1 MSDTTPKQDKNTDD
15 VFLLGAGTILYALI
29 ETSKKV
35 PDALQ
40 RLTLGGGPKHS
51 KYFVPIHLKEDL
63 FLLIRK
69 PNRVELGGCQC
80 SVQFPNEMW
89 EGISLNH
96 AYTRILQAYKP
107 HLNAFTG
114 NAFLTIYFG
123 RPDLQS
129 HGDMFPMLVPLS
141 ALRQEKVKEYEAGLR
156 FRRAVTTALNFHREQ
171 RRKGGSIPYISHLLA
186 VAALVMEDGGDEDD
200 AIAALLHD
208 AVDNGGGYEALDEI
222 SAKFSPKIA
231 DIVLACTD
239 TMESPK
245 PEWQRRKEEFLGSLN
260 LVSDS
265 ARRVI
270 AADKLHNAR
279 CTLSDFRLMGDDV
292 WERFTGKK
300 EGTLWYYRTLA
311 EILGRT
317 GPHLLAAELARVVS
331 EIAKL
336 AEVPRAGLSAS
347 VDRIKAEANYQKLQ
361 DMIGLDELKQAVE
374 RDIGAVLHNQQL
386 RRFGH
391 EEPATPRLSLVFVG
405 NPGTGKT
412 KVARLLGSIYKNLG
426 LLSKGHVHEVSRA
439 DLVGDVIGATEVKT
453 REAIQKAK
461 GGFLFIDEAYA
472 LQRSSRNDFGI
483 EAIEVLLKAMSD
495 TPEDFGVIV
504 AGYPEQMN
512 SFLESNPGLRSRF
525 SGREISFP
533 DFTLAQLMEIAEASI
548 KRLNLQITGE
558 ALRYFERQFKDA
570 YRNRGASFGN
580 ARYVNSVIREAKA
593 ALAERLR
600 RAQGERRIFQIGS
613 CKKVRA
619 STRWVSS
626 AAMTTW
632 IESPAWNSSIT
643 IGELAAYLTLQ
654 AGYTVQSANNGL
666 LDLSALALLDGD
678 GDQDASNGDYL
689 MAYGSLMRAWLDAEA
704 VELEQARIAITEML
718 RQMTVTTAESEW
730 LDELGGYYAVPRNF
744 GETDGRYGPRIITE
758 VLRPR
763 GNNICIEDAI
773 SAAVDRY
780 SVTVTDSPVTTITT
794 WWRADGTT
802 TAIGDRQAGS
812 IQRSHYGQFDVVS
825 GFDLMSG
832 EPISDMMDR
841 VRAVVEKFRDA
852 GTRMR
857 QLSISGGIEDSS
869 TQPADEN
876 TFSLSISEM
885 VDARPPIRLLADG
898 TTLVGPVTRIRC
910 DGSIQANGS
919 TSAAGY
925 AITEGAAQAGAVVD
939 PMDVAARIDFL
950 DSAICAVFADGA
962 ARANGLITANGDRTT
977 ALDDAGVTIRIA
989 RRLDGRH
996 RVADGMPLATGA
1008 WLADG
1013 ATQCGVGAITATA
1026 IIETFERLQS

>member
-1 MSDTTPKQDKNTDD
+1 MSDTAPKQDKNTDD
-15 VFLLGAGTILYALI
+15 VFLFGAGTILYALI
-29 ETSKKV
+29 ETTKKV

-51 KYFVPIHLKEDL
+51 KYFVPIYLKEDL

-69 PNRVELGGCQC
+69 PNRVELSGCRC
-80 SVQFPNEMW
+80 LVQFPNETW
-89 EGISLNH
+89 EGISLNN

-114 NAFLTIYFG
+114 NAFLTIYSEQ
-123 RPDLQS
+123 PDSQA
-129 HGDMFPMLVPLS
+129 HGAMFPGLAPLS
-141 ALRQEKVKEYEAGLR
+141 VLRKEKVKEYEAGLR

-331 EIAKL
+331 EMAKL
-336 AEVPRAGLSAS
+336 AEVPRTGLSAS

-391 EEPATPRLSLVFVG
+391 EEPTTPRLSLVFVG

-439 DLVGDVIGATEVKT
+439 DLVGDVIGATEKKT

-495 TPEDFGVIV
+495 TPEDFGAIV

-533 DFTLAQLMEIAEASI
+533 DFTPAQLMEIAEASI

-600 RAQGERRIFQIGS
+600 RAQGEPTYADVVTITVDDVKRVFKNNEKSSVDLPVDEDSLSESLRQLQSLAGIPAVKQEVMELVDLVRFHRAVGKDPRNLLSSHFVFTGNPGTGKTTVARILAQIF
-613 CKKVRA
+613 RA
-619 STRWVSS
+619 LGLLERGHLVECDRQSLVAGYIGQTAIKTNAV
-626 AAMTTW
+626 
-632 IESPAWNSSIT
+632 IESAFGGVLFIDEAYSLTSSDSSNDFGSEAIEVLLKRMEDQRGQFVVIVAGYPREMEDFLT
-643 IGELAAYLTLQ
+643 SNPGLKSRFDTFINFEDYDSGELSVIARSLFAEEDMAPDDEAANLIK
-654 AGYTVQSANNGL
+654 
-666 LDLSALALLDGD
+666 
-678 GDQDASNGDYL
+678 DYF
-689 MAYGSLMRAWLDAEA
+689 D
-704 VELEQARIAITEML
+704 
-718 RQMTVTTAESEW
+718 
-730 LDELGGYYAVPRNF
+730 
-744 GETDGRYGPRIITE
+744 RYVRS
-758 VLRPR
+758 R
-763 GNNICIEDAI
+763 
-773 SAAVDRY
+773 DRY
-780 SVTVTDSPVTTITT
+780 SGNARDVRNLVKKSI
-794 WWRADGTT
+794 RNQNL
-802 TAIGDRQAGS
+802 RLSRAGS
-812 IQRSHYGQFDVVS
+812 QT
-825 GFDLMSG
+825 
-832 EPISDMMDR
+832 
-841 VRAVVEKFRDA
+841 RD
-852 GTRMR
+852 GV
-857 QLSISGGIEDSS
+857 I
-869 TQPADEN
+869 
-876 TFSLSISEM
+876 
-885 VDARPPIRLLADG
+885 
-898 TTLVGPVTRIRC
+898 
-910 DGSIQANGS
+910 
-919 TSAAGY
+919 AAGQRWIR
-925 AITEGAAQAGAVVD
+925 AEDLSNWKLQKGQGKHTMGFVGGDDKVD
-939 PMDVAARIDFL
+939 
-950 DSAICAVFADGA
+950 
-962 ARANGLITANGDRTT
+962 
-977 ALDDAGVTIRIA
+977 
-989 RRLDGRH
+989 
-996 RVADGMPLATGA
+996 
-1008 WLADG
+1008 
-1013 ATQCGVGAITATA
+1013 
-1026 IIETFERLQS
+1026 

>member
-300 EGTLWYYRTLA
+300 EGTLWYYRSLA
-311 EILGRT
+311 EILSRT

-331 EIAKL
+331 EMAKL
-336 AEVPRAGLSAS
+336 AEVPRTGLSAS

-391 EEPATPRLSLVFVG
+391 EEPTTPRLSLVFVG

-533 DFTLAQLMEIAEASI
+533 DFTPAQLMEIAEASI

-600 RAQGERRIFQIGS
+600 RAQGEPTYADVVTITVDDVKRVFKNNEKSSVDLPVDEDSLSESLRQLQSLAGIPAVKQEVMELVNLVRFHRAVGKDPRNLLSSHFVFTGNPGTGKTTVARILAQIF
-613 CKKVRA
+613 RA
-619 STRWVSS
+619 LGLLERGHLVECDRQSLVAGYIGQTAIKTNAV
-626 AAMTTW
+626 
-632 IESPAWNSSIT
+632 IESAFGGVLFIDEAYSLTSSDSSNDFGSEAIEVLLKRMEDQRGQFVVIVAGYPREMEDFLT
-643 IGELAAYLTLQ
+643 SNPGLKSRFDTFINFEDYDSGELSVIARSLFAEEELAPDDDAANLIK
-654 AGYTVQSANNGL
+654 
-666 LDLSALALLDGD
+666 
-678 GDQDASNGDYL
+678 DYF
-689 MAYGSLMRAWLDAEA
+689 D
-704 VELEQARIAITEML
+704 
-718 RQMTVTTAESEW
+718 
-730 LDELGGYYAVPRNF
+730 
-744 GETDGRYGPRIITE
+744 RYVRS
-758 VLRPR
+758 R
-763 GNNICIEDAI
+763 
-773 SAAVDRY
+773 DRY
-780 SVTVTDSPVTTITT
+780 SGNARDVRNLVKKSI
-794 WWRADGTT
+794 RNQNL
-802 TAIGDRQAGS
+802 RLSRAGS
-812 IQRSHYGQFDVVS
+812 QS
-825 GFDLMSG
+825 
-832 EPISDMMDR
+832 
-841 VRAVVEKFRDA
+841 RD
-852 GTRMR
+852 GV
-857 QLSISGGIEDSS
+857 I
-869 TQPADEN
+869 
-876 TFSLSISEM
+876 
-885 VDARPPIRLLADG
+885 
-898 TTLVGPVTRIRC
+898 
-910 DGSIQANGS
+910 
-919 TSAAGY
+919 AAGQRWIR
-925 AITEGAAQAGAVVD
+925 AEDLSNWKLQKGQGKHTMGFVGGDDNVD
-939 PMDVAARIDFL
+939 
-950 DSAICAVFADGA
+950 
-962 ARANGLITANGDRTT
+962 
-977 ALDDAGVTIRIA
+977 
-989 RRLDGRH
+989 
-996 RVADGMPLATGA
+996 
-1008 WLADG
+1008 
-1013 ATQCGVGAITATA
+1013 
-1026 IIETFERLQS
+1026 

>member
-1 MSDTTPKQDKNTDD
+1 MAMSDTTPKQDKNTDD
-15 VFLLGAGTILYALI
+15 VFLFGAGTILYALI
-29 ETSKKV
+29 ETTKKV
-35 PDALQ
+35 PEALQ

-51 KYFVPIHLKEDL
+51 RYFVPIHLKEDL

-69 PNRVELGGCQC
+69 PNRVELSGCQC
-80 SVQFPNEMW
+80 AVQFPNEMW

-114 NAFLTIYFG
+114 NAFLTIYCG
-123 RPDLQS
+123 QPDSQAQ
-129 HGDMFPMLVPLS
+129 GDMFPTLAPLS
-141 ALRQEKVKEYEAGLR
+141 VLRQEKVKEYEAGLR

-171 RRKGGSIPYISHLLA
+171 SRKGGSIPYISHLLA

-222 SAKFSPKIA
+222 SKKFSPKIA

-331 EIAKL
+331 EMAKL
-336 AEVPRAGLSAS
+336 AEVPRTGLSAS

-391 EEPATPRLSLVFVG
+391 EEPTTPRLSLVFVG

-439 DLVGDVIGATEVKT
+439 DLVGDVIGATEKKT

-533 DFTLAQLMEIAEASI
+533 DFTPAQLMEIAEASI

-600 RAQGERRIFQIGS
+600 RAQGEPTYADVVTITVDDVKRVFKNNEKSSVDLPVDEDSLSESLRQLQCLAGIPAVKQEVMELVDLVRFHRAVGKDPRNLLSSHFVFTGNPGTGKTTVARILAQIFRALGLVERGHLVECDRQSLVAGYIGQTAIKTNAVIESAFGGVLFIDEAYALTSSDSSNDFGS
-613 CKKVRA
+613 EAIEVLLKRMEDQRGQFVVIVAGYPREMEDFLTSNPGLKSRFDTFINFEDYDSGELSVIAKSLFAEEDMAPDDDAANLIKDYFDRYVRSRDRYSGNARDVRNLVKKSIRNQNLRLSRA
-619 STRWVSS
+619 GSQSRDGVSS
-626 AAMTTW
+626 ADQRW
-632 IESPAWNSSIT
+632 IRAE
-643 IGELAAYLTLQ
+643 
-654 AGYTVQSANNGL
+654 
-666 LDLSALALLDGD
+666 DLSNWKLQKGQGKHTMGFVGGD
-678 GDQDASNGDYL
+678 DN
-689 MAYGSLMRAWLDAEA
+689 
-704 VELEQARIAITEML
+704 
-718 RQMTVTTAESEW
+718 
-730 LDELGGYYAVPRNF
+730 
-744 GETDGRYGPRIITE
+744 
-758 VLRPR
+758 
-763 GNNICIEDAI
+763 
-773 SAAVDRY
+773 
-780 SVTVTDSPVTTITT
+780 
-794 WWRADGTT
+794 
-802 TAIGDRQAGS
+802 
-812 IQRSHYGQFDVVS
+812 
-825 GFDLMSG
+825 
-832 EPISDMMDR
+832 
-841 VRAVVEKFRDA
+841 
-852 GTRMR
+852 
-857 QLSISGGIEDSS
+857 
-869 TQPADEN
+869 
-876 TFSLSISEM
+876 
-885 VDARPPIRLLADG
+885 
-898 TTLVGPVTRIRC
+898 VG
-910 DGSIQANGS
+910 
-919 TSAAGY
+919 
-925 AITEGAAQAGAVVD
+925 
-939 PMDVAARIDFL
+939 
-950 DSAICAVFADGA
+950 
-962 ARANGLITANGDRTT
+962 
-977 ALDDAGVTIRIA
+977 
-989 RRLDGRH
+989 
-996 RVADGMPLATGA
+996 
-1008 WLADG
+1008 
-1013 ATQCGVGAITATA
+1013 
-1026 IIETFERLQS
+1026 

>member
-1 MSDTTPKQDKNTDD
+1 MSDTTTKKDKNTDD
-15 VFLLGAGTILYALI
+15 VFLFGAGTILYALI
-29 ETSKKV
+29 ETTKKV

-107 HLNAFTG
+107 HLNAFSG

-123 RPDLQS
+123 RPDPQAQ
-129 HGDMFPMLVPLS
+129 GDMFPMLAPLS
-141 ALRQEKVKEYEAGLR
+141 VLRQEKVKEYEAGMR

-171 RRKGGSIPYISHLLA
+171 SRKGGSIPYISHLLA

-331 EIAKL
+331 EMAKL
-336 AEVPRAGLSAS
+336 AEVPRTGLSAS

-361 DMIGLDELKQAVE
+361 NMIGLDELKQAVE

-391 EEPATPRLSLVFVG
+391 EEPSTPRLSLVFVG

-439 DLVGDVIGATEVKT
+439 DLVGDVIGATEKKT

-533 DFTLAQLMEIAEASI
+533 DFTPAQLMEIAEASI

-600 RAQGERRIFQIGS
+600 RAQGEPTYADVVTITVDDVKRVFKNSEKSSVDLPVDEDSLSESLRQLQSLAGIPAVKQEVMELVDLVRFHRAVGKDPRNLLSSHFVFTGNPGTGKTTVARILAQIFRALGLLERGHLVECDRQSLVAGYIGQTAIKTNAVIESAFGGVLFIDEAYSLTSTDSSNDFGS
-613 CKKVRA
+613 EAIEVLLKRMEDQRGQFVVIVAGYPREMEDFLTSNPGLKSRFDTFINFEDYDSGELSVIARSLFAEEELAPDDDAANLIKDYFDRYVRSRDRYSGNARDVRNLVKKSIRNQNLRLSRA
-619 STRWVSS
+619 GSQSRDGVSS
-626 AAMTTW
+626 ADQRW
-632 IESPAWNSSIT
+632 IRAE
-643 IGELAAYLTLQ
+643 
-654 AGYTVQSANNGL
+654 
-666 LDLSALALLDGD
+666 DLSNWKLQKGQGKHTMGFVGGD
-678 GDQDASNGDYL
+678 DN
-689 MAYGSLMRAWLDAEA
+689 
-704 VELEQARIAITEML
+704 
-718 RQMTVTTAESEW
+718 
-730 LDELGGYYAVPRNF
+730 
-744 GETDGRYGPRIITE
+744 
-758 VLRPR
+758 
-763 GNNICIEDAI
+763 
-773 SAAVDRY
+773 VD
-780 SVTVTDSPVTTITT
+780 
-794 WWRADGTT
+794 
-802 TAIGDRQAGS
+802 
-812 IQRSHYGQFDVVS
+812 
-825 GFDLMSG
+825 
-832 EPISDMMDR
+832 
-841 VRAVVEKFRDA
+841 
-852 GTRMR
+852 
-857 QLSISGGIEDSS
+857 
-869 TQPADEN
+869 
-876 TFSLSISEM
+876 
-885 VDARPPIRLLADG
+885 
-898 TTLVGPVTRIRC
+898 
-910 DGSIQANGS
+910 
-919 TSAAGY
+919 
-925 AITEGAAQAGAVVD
+925 
-939 PMDVAARIDFL
+939 
-950 DSAICAVFADGA
+950 
-962 ARANGLITANGDRTT
+962 
-977 ALDDAGVTIRIA
+977 
-989 RRLDGRH
+989 
-996 RVADGMPLATGA
+996 
-1008 WLADG
+1008 
-1013 ATQCGVGAITATA
+1013 
-1026 IIETFERLQS
+1026 